1 MEKET
6 IMIDGVRYYADRPRS
21 CRGCYFWK
29 NRKTGCVLKKENCY
43 YLAEAPKRKFP
54 CEGCCYGP
62 YRKLRDEAQEL
73 VIAESNLRSLFADIR
88 SEEQHQQSQREDGT
102 KQI

>member
-29 NRKTGCVLKKENCY
+29 NTVVTRTIQGLLRFPDILVTLPYPFGFLNSSHTSFPPR
-43 YLAEAPKRKFP
+43 YL
-54 CEGCCYGP
+54 
-62 YRKLRDEAQEL
+62 
-73 VIAESNLRSLFADIR
+73 
-88 SEEQHQQSQREDGT
+88 
-102 KQI
+102 

>member
-1 MEKET
+1 M
-6 IMIDGVRYYADRPRS
+6 RYAELLSGKKTAYA
-21 CRGCYFWK
+21 
-29 NRKTGCVLKKENCY
+29 E
-43 YLAEAPKRKFP
+43 
-54 CEGCCYGP
+54 

>member
-1 MEKET
+1 MKKIPKVKDLNEE
-6 IMIDGVRYYADRPRS
+6 YARLLSD
-21 CRGCYFWK
+21 K
-29 NRKTGCVLKKENCY
+29 KTAY
-43 YLAEAPKRKFP
+43 AE
-54 CEGCCYGP
+54 

>member
-29 NRKTGCVLKKENCY
+29 NTVVTRTIQGLLRFPDILVTKTSHSKNG
-43 YLAEAPKRKFP
+43 
-54 CEGCCYGP
+54 
-62 YRKLRDEAQEL
+62 
-73 VIAESNLRSLFADIR
+73 LRSLKT
-88 SEEQHQQSQREDGT
+88 Q
-102 KQI
+102 